1 MYLMDL
7 SQFCQK
13 DGKSQTTLLYFVSIL
28 SFFYLARFQG
38 ELWMLIIS
46 RKKGEKIIL
55 GNNIEITILDVGRTR
70 VRFGIEA
77 PREISIRSQL
87 KEPEPAAEAV
97 ASSSETEPARQ
108 SAASIGSVTP

>member
-1 MYLMDL
+1 MNDM
-7 SQFCQK
+7 SPVCQK
-13 DGKSQTTLLYFVSIL
+13 DGQTQTTLLYFVSIL
-28 SFFYLARFQG
+28 SVFSLARLQG

-55 GNNIEITILDVGRTR
+55 GNTIEITILDVGRTR

-87 KEPEPAAEAV
+87 KEQEPGSTTVAAVSTDE
-97 ASSSETEPARQ
+97 ERQ
-108 SAASIGSVTP
+108 SAASLGSVRP

>member
-1 MYLMDL
+1 
-7 SQFCQK
+7 
-13 DGKSQTTLLYFVSIL
+13 
-28 SFFYLARFQG
+28 
-38 ELWMLIIS
+38 MLIIS

-87 KEPEPAAEAV
+87 KEPEPVSEAV
-97 ASSSETEPARQ
+97 EAASQGEPARQ
-108 SAASIGSVTP
+108 SAASLGTVRS